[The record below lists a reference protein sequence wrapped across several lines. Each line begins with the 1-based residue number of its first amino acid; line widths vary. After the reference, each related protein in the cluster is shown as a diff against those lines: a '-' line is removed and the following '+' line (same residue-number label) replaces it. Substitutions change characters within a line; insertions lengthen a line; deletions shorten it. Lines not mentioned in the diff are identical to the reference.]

1 MIMLKRV
8 EPETET
14 ETAIFLSI
22 FSVLV
27 DCNLQIFLNIVNL
40 NFYFYKVMNT
50 SVMPPPLHIV

>member
-1 MIMLKRV
+1 MLKQV

-27 DCNLQIFLNIVNL
+27 DCNLQIFLNTINL
-40 NFYFYKVMNT
+40 NFYFHKVLNT
-50 SVMPPPLHIV
+50 SGPIV